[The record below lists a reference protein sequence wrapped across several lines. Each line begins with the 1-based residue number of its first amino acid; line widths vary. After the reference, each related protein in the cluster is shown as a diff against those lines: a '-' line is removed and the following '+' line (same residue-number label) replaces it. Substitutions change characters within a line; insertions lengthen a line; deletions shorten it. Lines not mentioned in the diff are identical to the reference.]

1 MQLSERDE
9 SDGAQALLAS
19 KLERALRRAVPEF
32 AALERADR
40 DAFLTDALHDAQAAG
55 LRTEQGAGAWALA
68 LWYLGP
74 GFEARSRFLRPLL
87 QSQAPEPRKV
97 YALAEWTHAL
107 LGEPQDE
114 AGADQVLKEA
124 FYRAEAWGERD

>member
-1 MQLSERDE
+1 MQMSEQDERD
-9 SDGAQALLAS
+9 ATQALLTS
-19 KLERALRRAVPEF
+19 KVERALRRAVPEF
-32 AALERADR
+32 AALEPADR
-40 DAFLTDALHDAQAAG
+40 AAFLTDALHDAQAGG

-68 LWYLGP
+68 LWFLGP

-107 LGEPQDE
+107 LGQPQDE

-124 FYRAEAWGERD
+124 FYRTDAWGERD